1 MACEKVFWGQ
11 KSLPS
16 IEADASEVG
25 RAREKWLE
33 R

>member
-1 MACEKVFWGQ
+1 MRESLLGP